1 MHGAWKMEMIIL
13 NFVYLMMKCYLKS
26 SCNYC
31 VKICLV
37 LALLPLQRLKQE
49 VPREAAAVLG
59 L

>member
-1 MHGAWKMEMIIL
+1 MIIL
-13 NFVYLMMKCYLKS
+13 SFLYLMIKCYLKS
-26 SCNYC
+26 SCDYY

-49 VPREAAAVLG
+49 VSREAAAVLS